1 MRRCG
6 LVLFFTDSLYRTS
19 TLMYWKF
26 KFMCLPGI
34 RRFAALY
41 AAYKMEEKL
50 AQMDPWERHCAMKEA
65 EHLQMRTILA
75 VELVMLHAAIT
86 SEEMENREQFFEE
99 AKNTIL
105 QIELINNDPK
115 LQEFKSWLQNATI
128 NERNPQ
134 PVRDTLK
141 YFGIIAEQNPE
152 VTV

>member
-26 KFMCLPGI
+26 KVMCLPGI
-34 RRFAALY
+34 RRIASLY

-50 AQMDPWERHCAMKEA
+50 AKMDPWERHCAIKEA
-65 EHLQMRTILA
+65 EQMQMRTILA
-75 VELVMLHAAIT
+75 VELVMLHATIA

-105 QIELINNDPK
+105 QIELINDPK
-115 LQEFKSWLQNATI
+115 LQEFKSWLQNANS
-128 NERNPQ
+128 NERNSQ
-134 PVRDTLK
+134 PVREALK
-141 YFGIIAEQNPE
+141 YFGIIAEKNSE